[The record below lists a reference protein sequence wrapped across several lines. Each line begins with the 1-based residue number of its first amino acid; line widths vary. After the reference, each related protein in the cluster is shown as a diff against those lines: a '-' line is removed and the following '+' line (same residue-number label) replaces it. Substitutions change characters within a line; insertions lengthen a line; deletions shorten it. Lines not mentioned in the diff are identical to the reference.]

1 MASKNKRRR
10 PLVVINYEL
19 YRRKINPRLISFYHY
34 LAHQMIN
41 RKHEVRID
49 RASVADDIGVSVPT
63 LMKYLRLLVKEGFL
77 ITDVTHSV
85 ISADVSRLVVL
96 LLSTV

>member
-1 MASKNKRRR
+1 MTKSKKRR

-63 LMKYLRLLVKEGFL
+63 LIKY
-77 ITDVTHSV
+77 
-85 ISADVSRLVVL
+85 
-96 LLSTV
+96 